1 MDCAT
6 AMATVEDR
14 DKGSVALS
22 HSAPSKL
29 LLGIGGAVTVFS
41 YSDVSENKS
50 KSPALEKLAFSKD
63 KQKKQVV

>member
-1 MDCAT
+1 MDCAA
-6 AMATVEDR
+6 AMATVEDC

-22 HSAPSKL
+22 HSASIKL
-29 LLGIGGAVTVFS
+29 LLGIRGPVTAFS

-50 KSPALEKLAFSKD
+50 KSPALEKLAFNKD